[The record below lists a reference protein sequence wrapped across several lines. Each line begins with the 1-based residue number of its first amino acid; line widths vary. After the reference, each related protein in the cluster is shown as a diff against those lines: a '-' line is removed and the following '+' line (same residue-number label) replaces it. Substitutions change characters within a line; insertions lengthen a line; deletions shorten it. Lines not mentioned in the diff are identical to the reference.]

1 MNMIQQIIL
10 NMYNPSKSKLK
21 NFNIIKLSQ
30 IFSFSAYTSYSECEK
45 ITKRLLEQNEIQD
58 NKILSD
64 FILKANNN
72 FTRKTKAMKIL
83 RNLSELNNERIVL
96 KDSNDKIEHVEDTD
110 KKNEKKKNTLI
121 GNTSLNGQLS
131 LIKEDSFEDNSGV
144 NEEKKELEISIVG
157 KEKLETKKKN
167 VSEIQSLIQK
177 CDEDIINLNQ
187 VIKKYQYATKD
198 LIMKSEI
205 IDNNSMIFINKKED
219 ENEENDDMDKKAEY
233 FKEVKNEFCI
243 LKRKLENLLSLYQ
256 LEKELTEI
264 KKNNLENL
272 EELNNKYNEIKRK
285 KYIRK

>member
-1 MNMIQQIIL
+1 
-10 NMYNPSKSKLK
+10 
-21 NFNIIKLSQ
+21 
-30 IFSFSAYTSYSECEK
+30 
-45 ITKRLLEQNEIQD
+45 
-58 NKILSD
+58 
-64 FILKANNN
+64 
-72 FTRKTKAMKIL
+72 MKIL

-96 KDSNDKIEHVEDTD
+96 KDSNDKIEHIEDTD

-121 GNTSLNGQLS
+121 GTTSLNGQLS

-205 IDNNSMIFINKKED
+205 IDNNSMIFINKKEE

>member
-1 MNMIQQIIL
+1 
-10 NMYNPSKSKLK
+10 
-21 NFNIIKLSQ
+21 
-30 IFSFSAYTSYSECEK
+30 
-45 ITKRLLEQNEIQD
+45 
-58 NKILSD
+58 
-64 FILKANNN
+64 
-72 FTRKTKAMKIL
+72 MKIL